1 MFVLSSYINILNQMA
16 KVITLSQ
23 VYPKHHI
30 DAGKPTYFVEKV
42 LASLADTIPGF
53 QMLPHFKDYDWHK
66 YYNCSTPKHTT
77 IRLGRSRKTGDKVSL
92 RVWGNDINPKSGRS
106 GPYHSKQIVIAPD
119 VEIQVTEILIYRYT
133 SDYIEVWTDLDD
145 IFKDKNLNL
154 EEVATN
160 DGLTVESLT
169 SWFSNLMPGYH
180 EAQIIR
186 WGGVR

>member
-1 MFVLSSYINILNQMA
+1 MA

-30 DAGKPTYFVEKV
+30 DAGQPTHFIEKVIASLWDYPEYEVLDLLYRKHIRKEFVEKNQ
-42 LASLADTIPGF
+42 T
-53 QMLPHFKDYDWHK
+53 
-66 YYNCSTPKHTT
+66 KHTT

-92 RVWGNDINPKSGRS
+92 RVWGNDINPRSGRS
-106 GPYHSKQIVIAPD
+106 GPYHSKQLVIAPD
-119 VEIQVTEILIYRYT
+119 VEIQVTDILIYRYA
-133 SDYIEVWTDLDD
+133 SDYIEIHHSL
-145 IFKDKNLNL
+145 KSLNQPGKKLNL

-169 SWFSNLMPGYH
+169 SWFSNLKPGYH

-186 WGGVR
+186 WGNIKP